1 MNTFKMP
8 VLGVLT
14 ASLFLTACDA
24 PDARARLNCHNNLK
38 HIGGAVEQYALQNQ
52 NMRPQDFLLLTN
64 YLPSPVLLLC
74 PGDTTKIKPKNE
86 SWSSFD
92 PRNTSYKL
100 VSPGAKIDP
109 TATNELVWCPIH
121 NYVSY
126 NDGHTIK
133 TKEKKQ

>member
-1 MNTFKMP
+1 M
-8 VLGVLT
+8 
-14 ASLFLTACDA
+14 
-24 PDARARLNCHNNLK
+24 NCHNNLK
-38 HIGGAVEQYALQNQ
+38 IIGLAVKLYSLDNQDMGPKDLLQ
-52 NMRPQDFLLLTN
+52 LTN
-64 YLPSPVLLLC
+64 YLTSPVVLLC
-74 PGDTTKIKPKNE
+74 PGDTTKTKPKNE